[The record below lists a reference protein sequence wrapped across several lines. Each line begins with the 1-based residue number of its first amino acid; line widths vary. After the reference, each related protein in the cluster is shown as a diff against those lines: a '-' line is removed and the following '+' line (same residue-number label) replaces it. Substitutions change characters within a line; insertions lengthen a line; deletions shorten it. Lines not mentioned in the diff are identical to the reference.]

1 MRPETGSV
9 CMPSDRRRKPL
20 WNPMTQTLGSIRVSR
35 PAEGGVGREGGV
47 QPVKGLSRPVGRC
60 RKGASPGIALGVA
73 SILILVIVFF
83 PEGILGARPP
93 HGTMTSVCENANL
106 KSDPASVV
114 ASSSGE
120 VRFACAFTPA
130 LVPAF
135 TVGGLPPG
143 RFVKAQA
150 TLTGFVGP
158 YASLWIYDARDNTA
172 RPCGDRDGHLQIPS
186 GKTLKILTGD
196 WNYCAEFLNAG
207 QAGLPAFSVSW
218 TVS

>member
-1 MRPETGSV
+1 MR
-9 CMPSDRRRKPL
+9 
-20 WNPMTQTLGSIRVSR
+20 RVSKLVR
-35 PAEGGVGREGGV
+35 GT
-47 QPVKGLSRPVGRC
+47 S
-60 RKGASPGIALGVA
+60 KGARPGVVLGVA
-73 SILILVIVFF
+73 SILILVLALFC

-93 HGTMTSVCENANL
+93 HGTMTSVCENAIL
-106 KSDPASVV
+106 QGDPASVV
-114 ASSSGE
+114 AGSSGE
-120 VRFACAFTPA
+120 VRFACAFTPS

-143 RFVKAQA
+143 HFVKAQA